1 MLISLDGAFLEN
13 RSRPTPFYPVFRME
27 ITWENC
33 FFTKKKKEKQLL
45 LFSIFAPL
53 GMCVRSF
60 FFFFGIIV
68 VSLEK
73 NLSPEALECD
83 WASKKEKEK
92 KKEGT
97 YANLPGTKFRR
108 KARRGALVKD
118 ETRERETPLGQNVNR
133 EQYRFIIQCR
143 QLAEMNRSRG
153 RDGGCRNGTKLK

>member
-1 MLISLDGAFLEN
+1 
-13 RSRPTPFYPVFRME
+13 
-27 ITWENC
+27 
-33 FFTKKKKEKQLL
+33 
-45 LFSIFAPL
+45 
-53 GMCVRSF
+53 MCVRSF

-92 KKEGT
+92 KKEET

-153 RDGGCRNGTKLK
+153 GDGGCRNGTKLK